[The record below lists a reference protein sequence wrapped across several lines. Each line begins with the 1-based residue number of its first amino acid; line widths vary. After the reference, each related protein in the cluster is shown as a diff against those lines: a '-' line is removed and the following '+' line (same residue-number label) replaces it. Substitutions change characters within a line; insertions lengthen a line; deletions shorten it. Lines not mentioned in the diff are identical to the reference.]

1 MKSCPWPLTLE
12 AFPRP
17 CSSSGSDVGLELTDL
32 NGAVVQTGGG
42 WFLILLHLDGDVVGT
57 GGPQGQLCGL
67 SHALH
72 TAILLGCHDL
82 LEAHRLGLTGQRFLG
97 RGNRSWQQQ
106 EGLGSDSRE
115 DWTGKGLGTV

>member
-1 MKSCPWPLTLE
+1 MGLKPFTLLGLN
-12 AFPRP
+12 P
-17 CSSSGSDVGLELTDL
+17 CS
-32 NGAVVQTGGG
+32 
-42 WFLILLHLDGDVVGT
+42 GT
-57 GGPQGQLCGL
+57 CPSPLGGPQGQLCGL